1 MARRRRAVVQE
12 TIRRM
17 QTMYKHSFIDILQTR
32 SDKHLPYEAD
42 AAAPKRHRKRGSLD
56 FCLEP
61 QPETGKLA
69 GSGRSIGPWN
79 TSNTRSKAAMHP
91 DPFVDHI
98 RDVPK
103 RCIRISVLRARRAE
117 RSSAMLPAMKGDWEI
132 RQILRRD
139 TTITSTFEPSGT
151 AVKRTPLT
159 CWEASEG

>member
-1 MARRRRAVVQE
+1 MSKRPLDECRQCINIPSLTFCRQDQ
-12 TIRRM
+12 TSTCRM
-17 QTMYKHSFIDILQTR
+17 KLTLQHPSDIA
-32 SDKHLPYEAD
+32 SV
-42 AAAPKRHRKRGSLD
+42 APWISAWSPNPNWQAGRIWQVHWA
-56 FCLEP
+56 LEYL
-61 QPETGKLA
+61 EHT
-69 GSGRSIGPWN
+69 
-79 TSNTRSKAAMHP
+79 SKAAMHP